1 MIQFRIAAPPDLVC
15 AKLDK
20 FLIEDSFGF
29 SRSLGYIGC
38 VDSCTRRFW
47 VADHTQLLRTRTGL
61 KYYNYR
67 RFCASIR
74 RDGNDSLV
82 EGRFKLMP
90 LYWLTLCLFG
100 IFIGGIAL
108 LLLLS
113 QAPFIE
119 LIKPFSALIAL
130 ALGAAGVT
138 YFNIYRSLEREQALV
153 KMLEDYLNTTESS
166 KID

>member
-1 MIQFRIAAPPDLVC
+1 MIQFRVAASPEWVC
-15 AKLDK
+15 TRLENL
-20 FLIEDSFGF
+20 LIEDPF
-29 SRSLGYIGC
+29 SLSRCFGYIGR
-38 VDSCTRRFW
+38 VDSYTRRFW
-47 VADHTQLLRTRTGL
+47 VADHTQFFRSRTGL

-74 RDGNDSLV
+74 REGDGSLV

-100 IFIGGIAL
+100 TFIGGIAL

-113 QAPFIE
+113 SAPFIE

-130 ALGAAGVT
+130 ALGIAGVT

-166 KID
+166 EID